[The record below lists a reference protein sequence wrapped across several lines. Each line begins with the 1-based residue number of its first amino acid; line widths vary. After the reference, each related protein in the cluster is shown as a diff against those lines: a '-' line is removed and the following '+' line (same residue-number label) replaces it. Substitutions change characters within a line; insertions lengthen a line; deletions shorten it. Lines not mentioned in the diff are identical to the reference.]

1 MPSIIDVGNVVGDL
15 LSPVRKIVDE
25 LKFSGEEKAKAK
37 LALYGAEIGL
47 AGRMLEYEADMM
59 QAKASVVLAEAKGAS
74 ALQRL
79 WRPITALSFVFLTLY
94 NIVLQ
99 PILQWLLNW
108 VAPNV
113 DSLPIIEIPGW
124 IGAAITTMLAGYVV
138 SRGAEK
144 ITSTVVSGG
153 GITFGKK
160 SKRKS
165 DSD

>member
-15 LSPVRKIVDE
+15 LGPIRKIVDE
-25 LKFSGEEKAKAK
+25 FKFSGEEKARAK

-59 QAKASVVLAEAKGAS
+59 QAKASVVLAEAQGDSWIQKT
-74 ALQRL
+74 
-79 WRPITALSFVFLTLY
+79 WRPITAMSFVFLILY
-94 NIVLQ
+94 NIIFQ
-99 PILQWLLNW
+99 PMLQWFLNW
-108 VAPNV
+108 VAPHV
-113 DSLPIIEIPGW
+113 PSLPIIEIPGW
-124 IGAAITTMLAGYVV
+124 VGASLALCLGGYVA

-144 ITSTVVSGG
+144 ITATVVKGG

-160 SKRKS
+160 RKKS